1 LVREGIFPESELPL
15 VRFWVEDL
23 KRLSGH

>member
-15 VRFWVEDL
+15 VQFWVEDL